1 MSYVD
6 APIADGRPV
15 QQQTMYSVE
24 IPHGITPGQ
33 QFQVF
38 LDGQVMVVTCPPG
51 AAPGSTIQVATA
63 PPTAGVPV
71 YPSAP
76 NVVLMSGV
84 PGGPPT
90 AFVEVD
96 EISPSGWF
104 CLVAG
109 CFFCPGFNL
118 LGLCMRERRLVP
130 ISEIGYNSAYY

>member
-1 MSYVD
+1 MNV
-6 APIADGRPV
+6 PIADGRPV
-15 QQQTMYSVE
+15 NVQTMFSVE
-24 IPHGITPGQ
+24 IPPGVAPGQ

-51 AAPGSTIQVATA
+51 AGPGSSIQVAVA
-63 PPTAGVPV
+63 PPAAGVPV
-71 YPSAP
+71 MNAGPMNAGP
-76 NVVLMSGV
+76 NVMLMAPP
-84 PGGPPT
+84 PGY
-90 AFVEVD
+90 VEVD

-130 ISEIGYNSAYY
+130 ISEVGYY

>member
-1 MSYVD
+1 MLGSV
-6 APIADGRPV
+6 PVADGRPV
-15 QQQTMYSVE
+15 SMPQEMYSVE
-24 IPHGITPGQ
+24 IPAGVMPGQ

-38 LDGQVMVVTCPPG
+38 LNGQVMVVACPPG
-51 AAPGSTIQVATA
+51 AGPGSTIQVAVA

-71 YPSAP
+71 TMPAGMMGP
-76 NVVLMSGV
+76 DVVVM
-84 PGGPPT
+84 GGPPPGY
-90 AFVEVD
+90 VEVD

-130 ISEIGYNSAYY
+130 ISEVGYY